1 MAPTKLSQDKML
13 PEMPGSCWSPAGL
26 MLSRWEQADNAFDEF
41 KHLLLGFI
49 AVATINIAL
58 APLALWRQSDHRGHH
73 PPAADQEQLF
83 KGVLD
88 WIIGSNLFGGQAKP
102 SAIALGS
109 RLIIAANGIAQTLD
123 QGVKQKSL
131 AAVVGHVRD
140 RYATGSR
147 PTRAKQPS
155 APRSTKAAGSGA
167 GVGRV

>member
-1 MAPTKLSQDKML
+1 
-13 PEMPGSCWSPAGL
+13 
-26 MLSRWEQADNAFDEF
+26 
-41 KHLLLGFI
+41 LLLGFI

-58 APLALWRQSDHRGHH
+58 APLALWRHSDHRGHH
-73 PPAADQEQLF
+73 PLAADQEQLF

-88 WIIGSNLFGGQAKP
+88 WIIGSNLFGGQAEP

-109 RLIIAANGIAQTLD
+109 RLIIAASGIAQTFD

-131 AAVVGHVRD
+131 AAVVGYWVVRD
-140 RYATGSR
+140 WYATGTR

-167 GVGRV
+167 GVGRI